1 LENSGTGKVQ
11 NNSEHEARHASTR
24 VQKPKCKPLQVLVE
38 AGFVHTL
45 LDGEAGW
52 ERKWESLGLSRKLVR
67 SCRLGFGFFSS
78 GFSP

>member
-1 LENSGTGKVQ
+1 MSMWIPNTDMGKGETYVVMCY
-11 NNSEHEARHASTR
+11 E
-24 VQKPKCKPLQVLVE
+24 KLDYP
-38 AGFVHTL
+38 TL